1 MDRLEKISQV
11 TQTLSLATSAVV
23 GQQVSSWMERQK
35 AFPAWLPPLAALLIV
50 VVGLH
55 VLQALLETLFSS
67 LKPLRRLLL
76 GNQFIEGIWFDLS
89 QADGRPIVVGIARI
103 MLAGSTVRFYGDDFS
118 VDGTRQGHYMSDYA
132 SLEWPKLKYKY
143 TYHVSGTRQLS
154 NQGFGEAQFL
164 ARGGPPQQ
172 YVGFHF
178 DILEGQRVTYEG
190 WRIEDRSI
198 LDKLDNPN
206 TRRKV
211 VLEFFRVRL
220 EEAKG
225 VQGAHNQGGPADG

>member
-1 MDRLEKISQV
+1 MDRLNKIAQI
-11 TQTLSLATSAVV
+11 TQTLSLAASAAV
-23 GQQVSSWMERQK
+23 GQQVSSWLEKQK
-35 AFPAWLPPLAALLIV
+35 TFSPWLPPLVALLIV

-55 VLQALLETLFSS
+55 LLQSLLENIFDSS
-67 LKPLRRLLL
+67 RTLRRLLL
-76 GNQFIEGIWFDLS
+76 GHQFIEGTWFDLS
-89 QADGRPIVVGIARI
+89 LADDRPPIVGIARI
-103 MLAGSTVRFYGDDFS
+103 LFSGSTVRFYGDDFS

-164 ARGGPPQQ
+164 THGGPSQQ

-178 DILEGQRVTYEG
+178 DILEGLRVTYEG
-190 WRIEDRSI
+190 WKIEDQQI

-206 TRRKV
+206 TRREV
-211 VLEFFRVRL
+211 VLEFFRPRL
-220 EEAKG
+220 EELTRKG
-225 VQGAHNQGGPADG
+225 KAINA